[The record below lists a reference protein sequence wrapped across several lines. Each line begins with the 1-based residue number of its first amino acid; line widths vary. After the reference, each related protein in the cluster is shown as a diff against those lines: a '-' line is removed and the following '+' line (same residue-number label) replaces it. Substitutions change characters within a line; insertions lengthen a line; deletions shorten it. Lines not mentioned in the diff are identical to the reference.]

1 MSQHAA
7 EITELLLGYTA
18 LCGVAVTLMLVL
30 CTWIACEWRGD
41 PTPLRTAVKITSER
55 MSRVPTWLIVGF
67 SVLFSILF
75 VVTAW
80 GWQKPLLA
88 LGAMTAALL
97 ILTVGVRTIRNRIG
111 R

>member
-1 MSQHAA
+1 MNQHAA

-18 LCGVAVTLMLVL
+18 MFGVAVTLLLVL
-30 CTWIACEWRGD
+30 CTWTACEWRGD
-41 PTPLRTAVKITSER
+41 PTPLRTAVKITAER
-55 MSRVPTWLIVGF
+55 MSRVTIWLIVGF

-75 VVTAW
+75 VVTTW

-88 LGAMTAALL
+88 LGAITASLL
-97 ILTVGVRTIRNRIG
+97 ILPVGVRTIRNRIG